1 MALFQ
6 RKNTARDGARAR
18 FEAEALPHLDAL
30 FAMALRLTR
39 DERDAED
46 LVQDAMVRAYRFF
59 DSFESGTNIKAWL
72 FRILTNTF
80 YNEIRKSKNIR
91 RLESEA
97 ESGDHFERFISAS
110 SAQGR
115 FAEDVLLDSLTNE
128 RIKEAID
135 SLPSE
140 FATVVI
146 LCDIHGFSYKEIAEI
161 ADCPVG
167 TVMSRLYRARKQ
179 LQKRLYVE
187 ALERGVIQA
196 NGAESSGGAETA
208 DLAAYRRRKGS
219 A

>member
-1 MALFQ
+1 MALFR
-6 RKNTARDGARAR
+6 RKAKGKDDHRAR
-18 FEAEALPHLDAL
+18 FEAEVLPQLDAV

-46 LVQDAMVRAYRFF
+46 LAQDAMVRAYRFF

-72 FRILTNTF
+72 FRIVTNTF
-80 YNEIRKSKNIR
+80 YNDRRKAKNIK

-97 ESGDHFERFISAS
+97 ERDDHFERFMSAS
-110 SAQGR
+110 SSQGR
-115 FAEDVLLDSLTNE
+115 FAEDALLDSLTNE

-135 SLPSE
+135 GLPPE
-140 FATVVI
+140 FASVVM

-161 ADCPVG
+161 VECPVG

-179 LQKRLYVE
+179 LQRQLYVE

-196 NGAESSGGAETA
+196 KEPESDEGAKTT
-208 DLAAYRRRKGS
+208 DLEAYRRRKGS